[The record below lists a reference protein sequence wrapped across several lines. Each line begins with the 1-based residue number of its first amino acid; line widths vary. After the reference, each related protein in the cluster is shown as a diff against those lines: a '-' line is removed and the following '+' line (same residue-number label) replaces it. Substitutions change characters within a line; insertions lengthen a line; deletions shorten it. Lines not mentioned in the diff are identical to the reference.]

1 MRNGYWVWQQQ
12 RDIDA
17 PLLMNLKE
25 LKPPLIELPAGQTF
39 FRVQSLRARP
49 GAVKTNGLLLPPAGL
64 LSGRFCLTDQ
74 VTAYLADSAD
84 TALFEAQF
92 RRDTKSRSL
101 GELRRRALLQFTTVQ
116 SLRLVDLRALAEP
129 YPLLLSLRIEQTQA
143 LARECFRAGHQGLIY
158 ASAQHMQHAC
168 ICLFPDGIAALKRQQ
183 QWPLVK
189 PGTRQLLHAV
199 VDAARR
205 SGVPLLGEDAG

>member
-1 MRNGYWVWQQQ
+1 MK
-12 RDIDA
+12 
-17 PLLMNLKE
+17 LKE

-39 FRVQSLRARP
+39 FRVQLLRARP
-49 GAVKTNGLLLPPAGL
+49 GTVKTNGLLLPPAGVL
-64 LSGRFCLTDQ
+64 AGRFCLPDQ

-101 GELRRRALLQFTTVQ
+101 GDLRKRALLQFTTTQ
-116 SLRLVDLRALAEP
+116 LLRLVDLRPLAEP

-143 LARECFRAGHQGLIY
+143 LAHDCFKAGHHGFIY
-158 ASAQHMQHAC
+158 ASAQHLQHAC
-168 ICLFPDGIAALKRQQ
+168 VCIFANGITALKRQQ

-189 PGTRQLLHAV
+189 PGTRQLLHVV

-205 SGVPLLGEDAG
+205 SGVPLLDIDVSE